1 MKRMISQSQPSSRRK
16 EPKPSYAPWPI
27 KPVKKAILNDGEGG
41 VMALGQRTVAFCD
54 TCAKHQD
61 EVLVMI
67 ALPKSLHICSECV
80 ELMSEIVASKKEL
93 TAPKPVDE
101 AK

>member
-1 MKRMISQSQPSSRRK
+1 
-16 EPKPSYAPWPI
+16 
-27 KPVKKAILNDGEGG
+27 
-41 VMALGQRTVAFCD
+41 MATGQRTVAFCD

-67 ALPKSLHICSECV
+67 ALPKDLHICSECV
-80 ELMSEIVASKKEL
+80 ELMSDVVTAHKEP

-101 AK
+101 VK